1 MKKFHL
7 TFWQKSPLRD
17 GRGLTKSEASAYLS
31 WEPRLPAYA
40 SEVRSLAEKSI
51 EGTKI

>member
-17 GRGLTKSEASAYLS
+17 GRGLTKSEAPAHLS
-31 WEPRLPAYA
+31 REPRLLAYA
-40 SEVRSLAEKSI
+40 SEAQSLAEKSI
-51 EGTKI
+51 EGTKV